1 MEKARSAELGWAV
14 LIGGIALYD
23 LTAPETLSS
32 GFRRGLEAHRGL
44 VIGAWALT
52 SAHLFGLIPEQY
64 DPFKFL
70 CNQKDSRE
78 LGA

>member
-1 MEKARSAELGWAV
+1 MEKARSAELGWAL
-14 LIGGIALYD
+14 LIGSIAVYD
-23 LTAPETLSS
+23 CVAPETLSS

-52 SAHLFGLIPEQY
+52 SAHLFGLIPEEL

-70 CNQKDSRE
+70 CNRKE
-78 LGA
+78 PLKT